1 MSHLVNDMTF
11 TLELIEYTFLA
22 EYISIPTYNENLII
36 IGSDAILVSIFI
48 M

>member
-1 MSHLVNDMTF
+1 MTF

-22 EYISIPTYNENLII
+22 EYISIPTRTYNENLII